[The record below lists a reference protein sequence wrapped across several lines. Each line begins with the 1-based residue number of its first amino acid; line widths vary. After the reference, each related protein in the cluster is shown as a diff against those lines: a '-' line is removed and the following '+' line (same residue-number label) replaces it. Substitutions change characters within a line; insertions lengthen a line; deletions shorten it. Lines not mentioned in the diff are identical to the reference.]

1 MEIIDEALDII
12 SKYGLSTGMT
22 IILSFCLI
30 WLTYAI
36 IVYIIIPFSKAH
48 LEMVREIRDSIYKLS
63 GSYNMLGSDVEE
75 IKIDVTDI
83 RENITAIKTKQET
96 ITRNIDEMRK
106 GQIDLIKDIG
116 EIKGGLQ

>member
-30 WLTYAI
+30 WLTYTI
-36 IVYIIIPFSKAH
+36 IIYIIIPFSKAH

-75 IKIDVTDI
+75 IKVDVTDI
-83 RENITAIKTKQET
+83 RENITAIKTEQAT

-106 GQIDLIKDIG
+106 SQIDLVKDIG